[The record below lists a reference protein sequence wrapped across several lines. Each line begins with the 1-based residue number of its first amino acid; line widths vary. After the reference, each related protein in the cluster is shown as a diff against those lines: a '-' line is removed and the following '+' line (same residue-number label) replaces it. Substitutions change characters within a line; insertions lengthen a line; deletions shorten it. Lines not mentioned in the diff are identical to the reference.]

1 MPFVFR
7 LFKIVYYRTCCR
19 QSSIKVTSIKEN
31 WTTIKSNEK
40 DIRFF
45 FLQSLME
52 LWQESNWFFVLILFF
67 FYSWSWIRNRFIQAF
82 LNGSMHY
89 TLAEFL
95 AAYSLY
101 LGHASRGF
109 CMWLYLFLHIH
120 AGSGLLTKNL
130 IIAAEDD
137 ARLLFFQ
144 TIK

>member
-7 LFKIVYYRTCCR
+7 LFKIVYYRTCYR

-67 FYSWSWIRNRFIQAF
+67 FYSWSWIRNWFIQAF

-89 TLAEFL
+89 TLAEFWQHTL
-95 AAYSLY
+95 SI
-101 LGHASRGF
+101 SRPRLQG
-109 CMWLYLFLHIH
+109 FLHVVISFPAH
-120 AGSGLLTKNL
+120 PCWLRAVDEEFNYCGRRWRK
-130 IIAAEDD
+130 IAF
-137 ARLLFFQ
+137 LPNN
-144 TIK
+144 